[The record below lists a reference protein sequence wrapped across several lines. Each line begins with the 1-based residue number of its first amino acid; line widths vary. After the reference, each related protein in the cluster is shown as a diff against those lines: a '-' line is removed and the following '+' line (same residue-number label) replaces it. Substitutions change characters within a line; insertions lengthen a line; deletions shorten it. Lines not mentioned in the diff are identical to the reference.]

1 MTDEDV
7 AHVREA
13 VLAFDVQE
21 GSLEDYYGRYWA
33 PDGRIDF
40 VDGFPIS
47 GTYHGLEGFKQ
58 WFADSY
64 APYEN
69 VVRRLD
75 SLEPIGERVVS
86 LLTVTGR
93 PKGEDI
99 DLEVQVGNTYEVK
112 SGRITH
118 LRVYVGHERARQA
131 AREGG

>member
-1 MTDEDV
+1 MTEADI

-21 GSLEDYYGRYWA
+21 GSLEEYFTRFWD
-33 PDGRIDF
+33 PDGVMDF
-40 VDGFPIS
+40 VDGFPIGGS
-47 GTYHGLEGFKQ
+47 YRGLEGFKQ

-64 APYEN
+64 GPYEN
-69 VVRRLD
+69 VERRLV
-75 SLEPIGERVVS
+75 SLEAIGERVVS

-99 DLEVQVGNTYEVK
+99 DLEVQVGNTYEVED
-112 SGRITH
+112 GRITH

>member
-1 MTDEDV
+1 VTEEDV

-21 GSLEDYYGRYWA
+21 GSLEEYYGRFWS
-33 PDGRIDF
+33 PEGRIDF

-47 GTYHGLEGFKQ
+47 GTYHGLDGFKQ

-69 VVRRLD
+69 VERRLD
-75 SLEPIGERVVS
+75 SLEAIGERVVS

-93 PKGEDI
+93 PKGQDI
-99 DLEVQVGNTYEVK
+99 DLEVQVGNTYEVADR
-112 SGRITH
+112 RITH
-118 LRVYVGHERARQA
+118 LRVYVGHDRARQA